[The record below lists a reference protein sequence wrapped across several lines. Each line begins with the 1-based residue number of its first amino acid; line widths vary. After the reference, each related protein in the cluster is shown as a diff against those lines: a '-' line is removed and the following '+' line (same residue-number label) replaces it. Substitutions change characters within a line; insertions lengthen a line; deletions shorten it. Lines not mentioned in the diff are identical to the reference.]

1 MQNHLSSILSGE
13 YLVKPEIKLTNRLF
27 IEHAEDIEQILRR
40 AVRHALLMHKRLGN
54 PIATWRNGKVVIVPP
69 EEIQV
74 EESADTP
81 FSDKATKP

>member
-1 MQNHLSSILSGE
+1 MQNHLSNILSGE

-69 EEIQV
+69 EDIRV